1 MISIQLAQEIRNLLS
16 KSQDII
22 PRNKIYLY
30 NIPEDEQRLESMPLI
45 RINHITSSATVH
57 SSNKLDMTRER
68 FQIQYFFDDGDDRDI
83 EGMILKNDRL
93 LGEAGYYFS
102 NGYDSFDPD
111 LDGVITVTR
120 QYNYRNNYY
129 N

>member
-16 KSQDII
+16 KSQDIV

-45 RINHITSSATVH
+45 RINHIITSPTVH

-93 LGEAGYYFS
+93 LGEVGYYFT